1 MENKSNNLFQV
12 LQDSQEIIDGVNNL
26 LDVIRRPESE
36 NKGVRRDDSDVK
48 VERILS
54 IKVMEEGQ
62 VKFNYDIPLN
72 LLMLSRRFISA
83 KEIRRLNREYGIDI
97 DDIIKR
103 ASTTLLEKEK
113 IVDVYNKNNDV
124 KIEVSIL

>member
-48 VERILS
+48 VEKILS